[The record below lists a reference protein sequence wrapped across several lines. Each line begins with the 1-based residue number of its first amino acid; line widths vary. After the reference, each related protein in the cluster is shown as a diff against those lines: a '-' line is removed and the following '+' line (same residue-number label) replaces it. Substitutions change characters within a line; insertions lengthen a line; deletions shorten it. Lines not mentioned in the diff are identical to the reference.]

1 MSDIRISTYSAP
13 RWESKVTGSATIR
26 KDTQARY
33 YVDNV
38 GVVQMRTFGL
48 FTAIT
53 CVDNATHYVLTAF
66 LHLVDRADTPNEGV

>member
-1 MSDIRISTYSAP
+1 MPISDIRISTYGMP
-13 RWESKVTGSATIR
+13 RWDARVTGSVTIR

-38 GVVQMRTFGL
+38 GVAAIRVEGL
-48 FTAIT
+48 FTIIT

-66 LHLVDRADTPNEGV
+66 FRLLDRAVDTE